1 MLLEKGE
8 DQTERRARIEKG
20 TELSLEQDDVPPS
33 RAPGPTWL
41 GAHSSLSALGL
52 LLGALK
58 HWGFCP
64 FLCDSRGEKLRAK
77 AALLH
82 LDGRDLSFEDKT
94 LQTRAPFPSHRAVCP
109 CTAAGSELFSCL
121 RSSFCTELRFVGG
134 DVSPALQ
141 ICWH

>member
-77 AALLH
+77 AALLR

-94 LQTRAPFPSHRAVCP
+94 LQNQSSVPFPQSCVPLHCSGIRAFFLP
-109 CTAAGSELFSCL
+109 KKQLL
-121 RSSFCTELRFVGG
+121 Y
-134 DVSPALQ
+134 
-141 ICWH
+141 